1 MAKNVMK
8 SRNKNGRIRPF
19 GEVLRKRI
27 DATLALDVIHAAL
40 RGEDITRTQLDAARI
55 ALGKCLP
62 DLKAVSID
70 LGSDAPATKADI
82 DALLL
87 SHGMRPDHA
96 FGQVINGHAERVHKS
111 D

>member
-1 MAKNVMK
+1 MK
-8 SRNKNGRIRPF
+8 SVTKQGRIRPF

-62 DLKAVSID
+62 DLKAIAVD
-70 LGSDAPATKADI
+70 FGPDVPLTKADI

-87 SHGMRPDHA
+87 SHGMRPDSA
-96 FGQVINGHAERVHKS
+96 FERIINGEAQRVQNS
-111 D
+111 EENQ